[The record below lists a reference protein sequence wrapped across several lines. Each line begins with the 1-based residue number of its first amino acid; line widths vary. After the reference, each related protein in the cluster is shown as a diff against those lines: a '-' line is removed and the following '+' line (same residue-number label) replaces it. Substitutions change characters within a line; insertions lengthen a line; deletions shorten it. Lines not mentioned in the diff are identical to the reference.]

1 VPRRFVQSSENARV
15 AAILGGV
22 GAALCWGASTFFS
35 SRSTRMIG
43 APSVLGWVMLVG
55 FVVVAPFAAVRGVTG
70 DAHGADVAWLAVAS
84 IGSVGGLGMSYAAL
98 RRGKVSIVAPICAT
112 EGAIAAVV
120 AVAFGQRLA
129 AATLVA
135 LAVIASGVILA
146 STGNELVEGHSS
158 RSSVALA
165 ILAASLFGVSLY
177 ASGRTGPS
185 LGAAAILLGARG
197 LGVTVI
203 ALPLI
208 AQRRLRLTR
217 PALPYVL
224 ASGVLEV
231 VGYAA
236 FILGVGSGN
245 VAVPAVLS
253 SLFAVVAGVL
263 GFVLL
268 GERLRRLQFVGVA
281 ATVLGVVVLS
291 GLQA

>member
-1 VPRRFVQSSENARV
+1 MLLRPQAESGENARV

-22 GAALCWGASTFFS
+22 GAALCWGTSTFFS

-43 APSVLGWVMLVG
+43 SASVLAWVMLVG

-70 DAHGADVAWLAVAS
+70 NADGADIAWLAVAS

-112 EGAIAAVV
+112 EGAIAAIV
-120 AVAFGQRLA
+120 AVAFGQQLA

-135 LAVIASGVILA
+135 LAVIACGVILA
-146 STGNELVEGHSS
+146 STGNEVVEGHSS
-158 RSSVALA
+158 RSSIALA

-177 ASGRTGPS
+177 ASGRVGPS

-208 AQRRLRLTR
+208 VQRRLRLTR
-217 PALPYVL
+217 ACAALR
-224 ASGVLEV
+224 AR
-231 VGYAA
+231 
-236 FILGVGSGN
+236 LGRPRGRG
-245 VAVPAVLS
+245 
-253 SLFAVVAGVL
+253 
-263 GFVLL
+263 
-268 GERLRRLQFVGVA
+268 LRRLHRRRGQRQRGGA
-281 ATVLGVVVLS
+281 GGALEPLRGRRRRP
-291 GLQA
+291 GIRPAR

>member
-1 VPRRFVQSSENARV
+1 M

-22 GAALCWGASTFFS
+22 GAALCWGTSTFFS

-43 APSVLGWVMLVG
+43 SASVLAWVMLVG

-70 DAHGADVAWLAVAS
+70 NADGADIAWLAVAS

-112 EGAIAAVV
+112 EGAIAAIV
-120 AVAFGQRLA
+120 AVAFGQQLA

-135 LAVIASGVILA
+135 LAVIACGVILA
-146 STGNELVEGHSS
+146 STGNEVVEGHSS
-158 RSSVALA
+158 RSSIALA
-165 ILAASLFGVSLY
+165 IFAASLFGVSLY
-177 ASGRTGPS
+177 ASGRVGPS

-208 AQRRLRLTR
+208 VQRRLRLTR

-236 FILGVGSGN
+236 FIVGVGQRQRRG
-245 VAVPAVLS
+245 AGGALEPLRGRRRRPGLRPA
-253 SLFAVVAGVL
+253 
-263 GFVLL
+263 
-268 GERLRRLQFVGVA
+268 R
-281 ATVLGVVVLS
+281 
-291 GLQA
+291 